1 MPNLPPSSPKKKER
15 PLPAVPARI
24 QTVAEV
30 TGISAAT
37 LRAWERR
44 YGIPRPSRTD
54 SRYRLYSADDI
65 ATIEEMKSL
74 CDSGVAPVDAAKRV
88 LDARAGVASR
98 DSVDPYLDA
107 RERIL
112 AAALQLSAQKLD
124 AELIHLSWASEPIV
138 LYERILEPLLVE
150 VGERWER
157 GELSVAVEHFLS
169 ERVEN
174 LLRASLRAMGR
185 PGDELA
191 LLACVEG
198 EHHVLGL
205 LGLALK
211 MGQLGIRTEILG
223 ANTPP
228 SAVEHAVRALSPSFV
243 GLSCSIVPLSP
254 QRMVDGYA
262 RACGKTRWMMG
273 GSALDSLA
281 PFITRSGGFAA
292 TESWARTAR
301 AWARHA

>member
-1 MPNLPPSSPKKKER
+1 MSNRPTLSRKPKSAG
-15 PLPAVPARI
+15 PAFPARI
-24 QTVAEV
+24 HTVAEI
-30 TGISAAT
+30 TQISAAT

-44 YGIPRPSRTD
+44 YGIPHPSRTD
-54 SRYRLYSADDI
+54 SHYRLYSADDVAVI
-65 ATIEEMKSL
+65 QEMKAL

-88 LDARAGVASR
+88 LQSRAGIASPQTI
-98 DSVDPYLDA
+98 DPYADA

-112 AAALQLSAQKLD
+112 AAALQLSARKLD
-124 AELIHLSWASEPIV
+124 AELLHLSWAAEPIV
-138 LYERILEPLLVE
+138 LFQRVLEPLLVE
-150 VGERWER
+150 VGEKWER

-185 PGDELA
+185 PGEDVA

-211 MGQLGIRTEILG
+211 LGQMGIHAEVLG

-228 SAVEHAVRALSPSFV
+228 SAIEHAVATLSPIFV
-243 GLSCSIVPLSP
+243 GLSCSIAPASP
-254 QRMVDGYA
+254 QKMVEAYG
-262 RACGKTRWMMG
+262 RACGKTHWMIG
-273 GSALDSLA
+273 GAAAELFA
-281 PFITRSGGFAA
+281 PLMARTGGIVA
-292 TESWARTAR
+292 TEAWPRTARSWARDA
-301 AWARHA
+301 